1 MGLYI
6 YIWEFSTKLVT
17 SDFLISS
24 KIQKISKIVDLR
36 AMEQRILNEKRS
48 SNIDVLSKVETHSHM
63 PGCLFLFKG
72 DVIKIGSSCQYFFG
86 SFLSSTALNWLS
98 VNSFAN
104 CGLRAPFLNFPSFHW
119 RSTLPYDHSGTLAGR
134 MKYPYYIHLTMEN

>member
-1 MGLYI
+1 MLNIKRIKFFIGLYI
-6 YIWEFSTKLVT
+6 YAWEFSTKLVS

-24 KIQKISKIVDLR
+24 KVQKFSKIVGLG
-36 AMEQRILNEKRS
+36 AIEQRILKEKWS
-48 SNIDVLSKVETHSHM
+48 SDIDVFPKSKYIHM

-119 RSTLPYDHSGTLAGR
+119 RSTLP
-134 MKYPYYIHLTMEN
+134 